1 MKKSAALVA
10 ILLLAAFLPMR
21 AQNCLPLGKARAFQP
36 GEKLTFSLMYKW
48 GAVNTEV
55 GVAAFSVDSTGFKG
69 NPAYHSSLQVKSLP
83 FFDVFFKMREHFQ
96 GWMDTESIRPLKF
109 IRDTHEGNYSATNLY
124 YYDWN
129 RKVIN
134 ADVECD
140 WKALRTLE
148 IPIKDC
154 VFDIG
159 SILYYA
165 RCMDV
170 SRLKVGAKYP
180 LSFAIDDQVYD
191 VMLTYRGKETI
202 KARKLGK
209 VRCMRF
215 SCSVVS
221 GQMFSGEEEFILWI
235 SDDGNRL
242 PVGFMAPLRVGA
254 VRGWLK
260 DYENLK
266 YPFSSLIIGK

>member
-1 MKKSAALVA
+1 MKKSAVLVLSLILGAALT
-10 ILLLAAFLPMR
+10 LS
-21 AQNCLPLGKARAFQP
+21 AQNCLPLGKNRVFNA
-36 GEKLTFSLMYKW
+36 GEQLSFSLMYKW

-55 GVAAFSVDSTGFKG
+55 GLAEFTIDSTSFNGKS
-69 NPAYHSSLQVKSLP
+69 AYHSSLFVKSLP

-96 GWMDTESIRPLKF
+96 GWMSIDDLRPFKF
-109 IRDTHEGNYSATNLY
+109 IRDTHEGNYNATNLY
-124 YYDWN
+124 YYDWD
-129 RKVIN
+129 RKIIN
-134 ADVECD
+134 ADVNFNR
-140 WKALRTLE
+140 KGPQTLE
-148 IPIKDC
+148 IPIKEC

-165 RCMDV
+165 RCMDT
-170 SRLKVGAKYP
+170 SKLKVGGQYP
-180 LSFAIDDQVYD
+180 LSFAIDDDVYD
-191 VMLTYRGKETI
+191 VLLTYRGKEVV

-215 SCSVVS
+215 TCTVVS
-221 GQMFSGEEEFILWI
+221 GQMFSGDEEFVLWI

-260 DYENLK
+260 DYKNLK
-266 YPFSSLIIGK
+266 YPFSSLLK

>member
-1 MKKSAALVA
+1 MKKSAVLVLSL
-10 ILLLAAFLPMR
+10 ILGAAFTLS
-21 AQNCLPLGKARAFQP
+21 AQNCLPLGKNRAFNS
-36 GEKLTFSLMYKW
+36 GEKISFSLMYKW

-55 GVAAFSVDSTGFKG
+55 GIADLSIDSTSFNGK
-69 NPAYHSSLQVKSLP
+69 PAYHSALHVKSMP

-96 GWMDTESIRPLKF
+96 GWMAIEDIRPLKF
-109 IRDTHEGNYSATNLY
+109 IRDTHEGNYDATNLY

-129 RKVIN
+129 KMIIN
-134 ADVECD
+134 ADVKFGRRAAQTLQIPLKEC
-140 WKALRTLE
+140 
-148 IPIKDC
+148 
-154 VFDIG
+154 VYDIG

-165 RCMDV
+165 RCMDT
-170 SRLKVGAKYP
+170 SKLKVGGKYP
-180 LSFAIDDQVYD
+180 LSFAIDDSVFD
-191 VMLTYRGKETI
+191 VMLTYRGKEEV

-215 SCSVVS
+215 SCTVVS
-221 GQMFSGEEEFILWI
+221 GAMFTGEEEFVLWI

-260 DYENLK
+260 DYDNLK
-266 YPFSSLIIGK
+266 YPFSSLLK

>member
-1 MKKSAALVA
+1 MKKSAVVV
-10 ILLLAAFLPMR
+10 ISLLLGAVMPLF

-55 GVAAFSVDSTGFKG
+55 GQAVLAVDSTGFKG
-69 NPAYHSSLQVKSLP
+69 KPAYHSALQVKSMP

-96 GWMDTESIRPLKF
+96 GWMATDNLRPLKF
-109 IRDTHEGNYSATNLY
+109 IRDTHEGNYSASNLY
-124 YYDWN
+124 YYDWD

-140 WKALRTLE
+140 WKAMRTME
-148 IPIKDC
+148 IPIKEC

-170 SRLKVGAKYP
+170 AKLKVGTKYP

-191 VMLTYRGKETI
+191 VVLTYRGKETI

-221 GQMFSGEEEFILWI
+221 GQMFSGDEEFLLWI

-266 YPFSSLIIGK
+266 TPFSSLLNK

>member
-1 MKKSAALVA
+1 MKKIMTLVLS
-10 ILLLAAFLPMR
+10 ILLGAVLPVM
-21 AQNCLPLGKARAFQP
+21 AQNCLPLGKDRAFQS
-36 GEKLTFSLMYKW
+36 GEQLTFSLMYKW

-55 GVAAFSVDSTGFKG
+55 GMAELSIDSTSYNGI
-69 NPAYHSSLQVKSLP
+69 PAYHSALKVKSMP

-96 GWMDTESIRPLKF
+96 GWMAQDNVRPLKF
-109 IRDTHEGNYSATNLY
+109 IRDTHEGNYTATNLY
-124 YYDWN
+124 YYDWD
-129 RKVIN
+129 KKIIN
-134 ADVECD
+134 ADIEFN
-140 WKALRTLE
+140 KRGPKHLQ
-148 IPIKDC
+148 IPVKEC

-170 SRLKVGAKYP
+170 SKLRVGGKYP
-180 LSFAIDDQVYD
+180 LSFAIDDDVYD
-191 VMLTYRGKETI
+191 VILTYRGKETI

-221 GQMFSGEEEFILWI
+221 GQMFSGDEEFLLWI

-242 PVGFMAPLRVGA
+242 PVAFMAPLRVGA

-260 DYENLK
+260 GYDNLK
-266 YPFSSLIIGK
+266 YDFSSLQK